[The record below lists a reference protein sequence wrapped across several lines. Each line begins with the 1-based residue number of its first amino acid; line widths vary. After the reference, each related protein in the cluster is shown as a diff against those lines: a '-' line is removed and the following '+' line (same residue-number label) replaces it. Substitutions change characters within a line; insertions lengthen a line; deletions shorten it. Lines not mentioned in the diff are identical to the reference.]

1 MTTFEQL
8 SQCGSIS
15 LQSAG
20 ALLLVVCAFKIYKMN
35 IHTLSR
41 CFGENNGLEL
51 ETINTGSSRNLP
63 FTTTRRDDRAMKGTV
78 V

>member
-8 SQCGSIS
+8 SQYGSIS

-20 ALLLVVCAFKIYKMN
+20 ALLLVVCAFKIYKMK

-41 CFGENNGLEL
+41 CFGKNNGLEL
-51 ETINTGSSRNLP
+51 ETINTGSSRNLT
-63 FTTTRRDDRAMKGTV
+63 FNTSRDDRAMKETV